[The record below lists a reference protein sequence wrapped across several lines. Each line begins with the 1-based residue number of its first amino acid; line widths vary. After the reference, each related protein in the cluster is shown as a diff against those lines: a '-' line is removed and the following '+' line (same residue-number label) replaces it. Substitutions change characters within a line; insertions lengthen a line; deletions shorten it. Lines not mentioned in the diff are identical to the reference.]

1 VNKDDCIVLQVIRAG
16 ISLAVGLHGITKREW
31 QEAHT
36 IGTLVGVAGTIGP
49 ELFG

>member
-1 VNKDDCIVLQVIRAG
+1 MNKDDWRMLQVISAA
-16 ISLAVGLHGITKREW
+16 LALGVALHGITNRKW

-36 IGTLVGVAGTIGP
+36 IGTLLGVAGTIGP